1 AHTSGDEGDQEAADD
16 SEQGQAGHPPLRAPE
31 GPYETL
37 AGLVAA
43 ELGRIPET
51 GDGVEVAGWRLD
63 VVDASGRRAARVL
76 LHAPLADETEQEGQ
90 R

>member
-1 AHTSGDEGDQEAADD
+1 VG
-16 SEQGQAGHPPLRAPE
+16 LRVPD

-37 AGLVAA
+37 AGFVAA
-43 ELGRIPET
+43 ELGRIPAEADT
-51 GDGVEVAGWRLD
+51 VEVSGWRLD

-76 LHAPLADETEQEGQ
+76 LHAPHDAEEGT

>member
-1 AHTSGDEGDQEAADD
+1 H
-16 SEQGQAGHPPLRAPE
+16 
-31 GPYETL
+31 
-37 AGLVAA
+37 
-43 ELGRIPET
+43 IPAV

-76 LHAPLADETEQEGQ
+76 LHAPAPEDGDVPEEHGRKHDRQSRREKKHENKSETRVEKKEGK

>member
-1 AHTSGDEGDQEAADD
+1 
-16 SEQGQAGHPPLRAPE
+16 PPD
-31 GPYETL
+31 GPDETL
-37 AGLVAA
+37 AALVAA

-76 LHAPLADETEQEGQ
+76 LHAPHADAQNQSQEGH